1 MARSIKM
8 LVLLGAA
15 ASLLALAAASS
26 ADARACR
33 GADTLPKVGKPGVA
47 ARATVCLING
57 RRQQHGLQKLDSNAQ
72 LNSAG
77 VDHSSYM
84 DKHSCFS
91 HQCPGEP
98 DLMHRLLRANYLTQ
112 RYKRWEYGEDI
123 AWGAAALGTPKEIV
137 KAWMHSP
144 EHRANILD
152 RSFRNVGVGV
162 VWGTPQSSEG
172 AGGLYT
178 ADFGFRRG

>member
-1 MARSIKM
+1 MSRSIKL
-8 LVLLGAA
+8 LVFLGAA
-15 ASLLALAAASS
+15 ASLLALAVAGS
-26 ADARACR
+26 ADARACQ
-33 GADTLPKVGKPGVA
+33 GADTLPKIGKPATA
-47 ARATVCLING
+47 ARATVCLINN
-57 RRQQHGLQKLDSNAQ
+57 RRQQHGRQKLDSNTQ
-72 LNSAG
+72 LTHAG

-98 DLMHRLLRANYLTQ
+98 DLVHRLFRVDYLKAGL
-112 RYKRWEYGEDI
+112 KRWEYGEDI
-123 AWGAAALGTPKEIV
+123 AWGEAALGTPKEIV

-152 RSFRNVGVGV
+152 RTFRDVGVGV
-162 VWGTPQSSEG
+162 VWGTPQTPKG

-178 ADFGFRRG
+178 ADFGFRRR